1 MSFPDPFADIA
12 PGITQPE
19 VGNTEAEAPAEAS
32 QPAPADPEPEPQPE
46 PVTPPAPEPDNTPA
60 PDPTPASDAGQVTP
74 DTAEPDTAESA
85 SIDKPLAL
93 ALPVETDPADEP
105 PAPVTGST
113 LGTINEP
120 ETMQVTPVQEDA
132 PTPKA
137 EVDLITGAIDA
148 QNKPGDRVTGQA
160 EYAGARKVVYLVDAS
175 GSLVDSFPFVLSE
188 MNLAIEELTGDKAFT
203 VIFFGSDGVI
213 EVPPVGLKWAD
224 TRNKR
229 MVREWVAPDQGNVNA
244 WGRGDLIQALQRALQ
259 YNPDDLVILTDNL
272 TGRQSSQEAID
283 ELLTRID
290 ALVTGTVERV
300 HVMQFFD
307 RDPQQVLKTIAERF
321 HRTYSLIIAKPSSSA
336 QSSADDPLGQP

>member
-1 MSFPDPFADIA
+1 
-12 PGITQPE
+12 
-19 VGNTEAEAPAEAS
+19 
-32 QPAPADPEPEPQPE
+32 
-46 PVTPPAPEPDNTPA
+46 
-60 PDPTPASDAGQVTP
+60 
-74 DTAEPDTAESA
+74 
-85 SIDKPLAL
+85 
-93 ALPVETDPADEP
+93 
-105 PAPVTGST
+105 
-113 LGTINEP
+113 
-120 ETMQVTPVQEDA
+120 
-132 PTPKA
+132 
-137 EVDLITGAIDA
+137 VDLITGAIDA

-321 HRTYSLIIAKPSSSA
+321 HGTYSLIIAKPSSSA